1 MNREHLLRRELIV
14 IWGSQVI
21 ALQMHMWVRL
31 LHGKCWPPGH
41 IKQEYRITDC
51 SKQCHFCLWI
61 WFFPSFHVR
70 LKMQTNC
77 FREHPEA
84 LCVTRRVVNTR
95 FFLGASL
102 KYMSIVVV
110 EDSLRLFTCQLSPA
124 VNGNIYFILEYNL
137 NMKVYSLHFLLIY
150 IYR

>member
-1 MNREHLLRRELIV
+1 
-14 IWGSQVI
+14 
-21 ALQMHMWVRL
+21 
-31 LHGKCWPPGH
+31 
-41 IKQEYRITDC
+41 
-51 SKQCHFCLWI
+51 
-61 WFFPSFHVR
+61 
-70 LKMQTNC
+70 MQTNC

-84 LCVTRRVVNTR
+84 LCVTRCVVNTR

-150 IYR
+150 IYIDNL